1 MRVRGSTRKKL
12 VMEERKATRDKE
24 AAEHQE
30 RKDNRAAKHEGEE
43 IARAQKRR
51 LEGNKDAEIQK
62 EKRSLGRKKE
72 QARTYRGRR
81 GFRSRR
87 ASAAGV

>member
-1 MRVRGSTRKKL
+1 MRVRGSKRKKL

-24 AAEHQE
+24 AAEHTD
-30 RKDNRAAKHEGEE
+30 RKEYRAAKREGEE
-43 IARAQKRR
+43 IARAQERR
-51 LEGNKDAEIQK
+51 LEGSKAAEIQK

-72 QARTYRGRR
+72 QARAYRGRR

-87 ASAAGV
+87 ACTAGV

>member
-1 MRVRGSTRKKL
+1 MRARGSKRKNL

-24 AAEHQE
+24 AAECKD
-30 RKDNRAAKHEGEE
+30 RKEKRAAKREEEE

-51 LEGNKDAEIQK
+51 PEGNKAAEIQK
-62 EKRSLGRKKE
+62 EVMSMVRKKE
-72 QARTYRGRR
+72 QARARRGRR

>member
-1 MRVRGSTRKKL
+1 MRVRGSRRKNL
-12 VMEERKATRDKE
+12 LMEERKATRGKE
-24 AAEHQE
+24 AAERNE
-30 RKDNRAAKHEGEE
+30 RKENRAAKHEGEE

-51 LEGNKDAEIQK
+51 LEGNKAAEIQK

-87 ASAAGV
+87 KSAIGV

>member
-1 MRVRGSTRKKL
+1 MRVRGSRRKTL
-12 VMEERKATRDKE
+12 RMEKRKAARGKAAAERNERKE
-24 AAEHQE
+24 
-30 RKDNRAAKHEGEE
+30 NRAAKHEGEE

-62 EKRSLGRKKE
+62 EKRSLGRNKE
-72 QARTYRGRR
+72 QARAHRGRR